1 MLYLVSKLLHIFL
14 IVSWF
19 AGLFYLPRIFVNLA
33 SVEVK
38 SSEYQH
44 LLAMARRLFRFMTPI
59 GIGAL
64 ILGIVVGF
72 SMNAWSGAGWAHAK
86 LLMGF
91 LLAVYHYFCWR
102 YLRAFE
108 LGTQSKSHVFFRY
121 FNEIPVFLLLASI
134 YLAVFKPF

>member
-44 LLAMARRLFRFMTPI
+44 LLAMARRLYRFMTPI

-64 ILGIVVGF
+64 IMGIVVGF
-72 SMNAWSGAGWAHAK
+72 SIDAWTGLFWAHGK
-86 LLMGF
+86 LLTGL

-102 YLRAFE
+102 HLRAFE

-121 FNEIPVFLLLASI
+121 FNEVPVFLLLASI